1 MRPRFEKQRPSDQPR
16 TAISARRLRVRAAAR
31 RTGRWLLAPFT
42 EPLLALGLVAAAAV
56 PVFLVVAGAAWSD
69 GGADRAVRQLTSTA
83 SSVDV
88 GIDIV
93 MEAAFEGTS
102 AGREGSLD
110 RADEAVTEV
119 LATVPG
125 LSPPT
130 LTLYTLPSPVSVA
143 GDASALR
150 TPLRIV
156 ARPGARE
163 SVRVLRQAADT
174 TDGLWISDWFA
185 DRFAVDLGDTLAF
198 DGGTDDSSEEP
209 SPGGVAGSTMVV
221 TGVYAAVWD
230 EERTTPSGYWSEV
243 PQELV
248 PRYVAPFGSPNF
260 SLGLV
265 DDTTLA
271 TSSLTGFA
279 RWSAPN
285 ERLPQTLSGL
295 HEAERG
301 YRRIEASLVGSS
313 AVGDALRTIAT
324 ADGLRPGFT
333 TTLYDMT
340 AEADRAGDTID
351 ATIGPVRMLG
361 IIVGLVAS
369 AGTGAFI
376 VGRRR
381 REFRLRS
388 IDGQR
393 WDRIGAAVLAQLLLP
408 AIIGTAM
415 GMVVAAAVAATIG
428 PLATVRDLTL
438 DRQLVLLVAALAAVV
453 AAGVAGFLGQRS
465 IADSAPHRS
474 PERALVVVALL
485 GAAMAWLWWQVGQA
499 TPSAGN
505 VDHAVVA
512 LPVVMFAL
520 ASVVMLAVLSRVCT
534 SLRHLGTRL
543 GPVGLVALRRL
554 SSAGTGRSVVVGAL
568 SIGFGLVVLAVSLAS
583 TVDRTLSVKSAVT
596 VGGATRFDLA
606 GPPPPALELPPG
618 TTLLSSQDTRLT
630 PGGGRV
636 RVVAVEDDF
645 VDALAWPEEFGLSA
659 EQVAELLAAD
669 ATESLPVVTVE
680 GEPVGSVGSFGGG
693 RVFPYR
699 VVGSA
704 ASLPLAGEFGST
716 IIVSARQL
724 DQFAERRAADGGL
737 PLRGDAA
744 RPPTDTFRRAFV
756 SEASPQQLQAALD
769 GTDVIVREVHTIAAL
784 EQSLDAIAT
793 RTALDFVRVVGAVAA
808 ATSLV
813 ALGSYLASNRRER
826 ALAGVMV
833 RALGT
838 PASRAAAITTLEVT
852 VVAATALVGAAL
864 VAPVAVGHI
873 AQTFDPATR
882 VPPAP
887 QVDVEWFRIGVGA
900 AAMLV
905 IVAAVAWLGETATAR
920 RDAGEVL
927 RRARS

>member
-1 MRPRFEKQRPSDQPR
+1 VLPRFQQQRSSARPT
-16 TAISARRLRVRAAAR
+16 TAIGVRRERARAAAR
-31 RTGRWLLAPFT
+31 RTRRWLLAPFT
-42 EPLLALGLVAAAAV
+42 EPLLALGLVASAAV
-56 PVFLVVAGAAWSD
+56 PVFLVVAGAAWSE
-69 GGADRAVRQLTSTA
+69 GGADRAVRQLTSTDTA
-83 SSVDV
+83 DDV

-93 MEAAFEGTS
+93 MEAAFEGTG
-102 AGREGSLD
+102 AGREGSLA
-110 RADEAVTEV
+110 RADEAVTEA

-125 LSPPT
+125 LSPPIR
-130 LTLYTLPSPVSVA
+130 TLYTLPSQVRVD
-143 GDASALR
+143 GEVSALR
-150 TPLRIV
+150 TPLRVV

-163 SVRVLRQAADT
+163 SVRVLRQAPDAT
-174 TDGLWISDWFA
+174 GGLWISDWFA
-185 DRFAVDLGDTLAF
+185 DRFAVDLGDTLVF
-198 DGGTDDSSEEP
+198 DTGTDDSSEDQAT
-209 SPGGVAGSTMVV
+209 GGVTGSTMVV
-221 TGVYAAVWD
+221 TGVYAALWD
-230 EERTTPSGYWSEV
+230 EERTAPSGYWSEV

-248 PRYVAPFGSPNF
+248 PLYVAPFGSPNF

-265 DDTTLA
+265 DDVTLA

-295 HEAERG
+295 HETARG
-301 YRRIEASLVGSS
+301 YRGVEASLVGSS
-313 AVGDALRTIAT
+313 AVGDALRAIAT
-324 ADGLRPGFT
+324 ADGLRPGFS
-333 TTLYDMT
+333 TTLYEMT
-340 AEADRAGDTID
+340 AEADRASDTID

-361 IIVGLVAS
+361 IIVGLVAA
-369 AGTGAFI
+369 AGTGAFV

-388 IDGQR
+388 VDGQR
-393 WDRIGAAVLAQLLLP
+393 WERIGAAVLAQLVLP
-408 AIIGTAM
+408 AIIGATV
-415 GMVVAAAVAATIG
+415 GVAGAAVVGATIG
-428 PLATVRDLTL
+428 PLATVRDLTI
-438 DRQLVLLVAALAAVV
+438 DGQLVLVVTALAAFV
-453 AAGVAGFLGQRS
+453 AAGVAGVLGQRS
-465 IADSAPHRS
+465 VAESAPRHS
-474 PERALVVVALL
+474 PERTLVLVALL
-485 GAAMAWLWWQVGQA
+485 GAVVAWLWWQVGDA

-534 SLRHLGTRL
+534 SLRHVGTRL
-543 GPVGLVALRRL
+543 GPVGLVVLRRL
-554 SSAGTGRSVVVGAL
+554 GSAGTSRSVVVGAL
-568 SIGFGLVVLAVSLAS
+568 SVGFGLVVLAVSLAS

-606 GPPPPALELPPG
+606 GPPPPSLDLPPG

-645 VDALAWPEEFGLSA
+645 VDALAWPEEYGLSA
-659 EQVAELLAAD
+659 GQVAELLAAD
-669 ATESLPVVTVE
+669 ATESLPVVAVE
-680 GEPVGSVGSFGGG
+680 GEPVGAAGSFGGG

-724 DQFAERRAADGGL
+724 DAFAERRADQGGL
-737 PLRGDAA
+737 PQRGDAA
-744 RPPTDTFRRAFV
+744 RPPTDTFRRALV
-756 SEASPQQLQAALD
+756 SQASPQQLEAALA

-838 PASRAAAITTLEVT
+838 PATRAAAITTLEVT

-887 QVDVEWFRIGVGA
+887 QVDVAWLQIGIGTA
-900 AAMLV
+900 SLLV
-905 IVAAVAWLGETATAR
+905 IVGSVAWIGEIATAR
-920 RDAGEVL
+920 RGAGEVL
-927 RRARS
+927 RRARA

>member
-1 MRPRFEKQRPSDQPR
+1 
-16 TAISARRLRVRAAAR
+16 
-31 RTGRWLLAPFT
+31 
-42 EPLLALGLVAAAAV
+42 LLALGLVAAAAI
-56 PVFLVVAGAAWSD
+56 PVFLVVAGGAWSD
-69 GGADRAVRQLTSTA
+69 GGADRAVRQLTSSA
-83 SSVDV
+83 PADDV

-93 MEAAFEGTS
+93 MEAAFEGTG
-102 AGREGSLD
+102 AGREGSLA
-110 RADEAVTEV
+110 RADEAVTQA
-119 LATVPG
+119 LASVPG
-125 LSPPT
+125 LSSPT
-130 LTLYTLPSPVSVA
+130 LTLYTLPSAVSVDGA
-143 GDASALR
+143 TSAVR
-150 TPLRIV
+150 TPLRVV
-156 ARPGARE
+156 ARPGARDA
-163 SVRVLRQAADT
+163 VRVLREAPDAT
-174 TDGLWISDWFA
+174 GGLWISDWFA
-185 DRFAVDLGDTLAF
+185 ERFAVDLGDTLVF
-198 DGGTDDSSEEP
+198 DTGAGGSSEDEAT
-209 SPGGVAGSTMVV
+209 GGVDGSTMVV

-265 DDTTLA
+265 DDATLA

-285 ERLPQTLSGL
+285 EQLPQTLSGL
-295 HEAERG
+295 HQVDRG
-301 YRRIEASLVGSS
+301 YRRIEASLVGST
-313 AVGDALRTIAT
+313 AAGDALRAIAT
-324 ADGLRPGFT
+324 PDGLRPGFT

-340 AEADRAGDTID
+340 DEADRAADTID

-361 IIVGLVAS
+361 IIVGLIA
-369 AGTGAFI
+369 AGGTGAFL

-388 IDGQR
+388 VDGQR
-393 WDRIGAAVLAQLLLP
+393 WERIGAAVLAQLGFP
-408 AIIGTAM
+408 AIIGAAV
-415 GMVVAAAVAATIG
+415 GVAGAAAVGATIG
-428 PLATVRDLTL
+428 PLATVRDLSI
-438 DRQLVLLVAALAAVV
+438 DRQQVGLVAALGAVV
-453 AAGVAGFLGQRS
+453 AAGVAGILAQRS
-465 IADSAPHRS
+465 VAESTPRPS
-474 PERALVVVALL
+474 PERTLVLVALL
-485 GAAMAWLWWQVGQA
+485 GAVVGWLWWQVDQA

-512 LPVVMFAL
+512 LPVAMFAL
-520 ASVVMLAVLSRVCT
+520 ASIVVLAVLSRVCT
-534 SLRHLGTRL
+534 SLGRVGTRL
-543 GPVGLVALRRL
+543 GPVGLVVLRRL
-554 SSAGTGRSVVVGAL
+554 GRAGASRSVVVGAL
-568 SIGFGLVVLAVSLAS
+568 SIGFGLVVLAVSLAA
-583 TVDRTLSVKSAVT
+583 TVDRTLSVKSAVE

-606 GPPPPALELPPG
+606 GPPPPSLDLPAG

-645 VDALAWPEEFGLSA
+645 VDAMAWPDEFGLSA
-659 EQVAELLAAD
+659 EQVAGLLAAD
-669 ATESLPVVTVE
+669 ATESLPVVTIE
-680 GEPVGSVGSFGGG
+680 GEPVGAAGSFGGG

-724 DQFAERRAADGGL
+724 DAFAERRAAEGGV
-737 PLRGDAA
+737 PQRGDAA
-744 RPPTDTFRRAFV
+744 RPPTDTFRRALV
-756 SEASPQQLQAALD
+756 SQASPQELQTALD
-769 GTDVIVREVHTIAAL
+769 GTDVVVREVHTIAAL

-813 ALGSYLASNRRER
+813 ALGSYLASNRKER

-838 PASRAAAITTLEVT
+838 SARRAAAITTLEVT

-887 QVDVEWFRIGVGA
+887 QVNVEWLQIGIGA

-905 IVAAVAWLGETATAR
+905 IVGGVAWLGEVATAR
-920 RDAGEVL
+920 RGAGEVL
-927 RRARS
+927 RRARA